1 MNKIF
6 KLITSISFLFFS
18 INAALSEENFFNEAL
33 KMYQNEKYEDAR
45 FMLERNIVFN
55 PKDAKSYL
63 YLAKIYNHEEDQNKE
78 EYNLETTLL
87 IEPNNEEAIL
97 MLMKIALKKSNYSKV
112 NDLSQTFIKVCKK
125 LCDEN
130 NEIQKSLK
138 NIEPATMSLD
148 QNLNK
153 ILIIDFGSQFTQLIA
168 RRIRELGV
176 FSEIVSHKKIKIKH
190 IDKSIKGIILS
201 GGPLN
206 VYEINKYSFDKKI
219 INLSIPILGICF
231 GHQIL
236 SKLNGGRVK
245 QSKHREFGLANI
257 YKKNESLLIKN
268 FFNKQKSKKV
278 WMSHADQV
286 SKLPKNFK
294 VIASS
299 TNSKFAIVENKLN
312 KFYGIQFHPEVTH
325 TENGKKL
332 ISNFIFLI
340 CKIKRNW
347 SSKDQKIQLI
357 KEVKDQVGS
366 EKVICA
372 LSGGVDSS
380 VVAQLLNKAIGKK
393 LYCIFVNTGLLR
405 KNEEVQVVQTFKKRL
420 KINLIYVNA
429 EKEFLKKLH
438 NVSDPEKKRKIIG
451 NLFIKIFERYAKKI
465 KNVKFL
471 AQGTLYPDLIES
483 RSVTGSQTSKIKSHH
498 NVGGLPKK
506 MKLKLVEPLK
516 FLFKDEV
523 RKLGLELNLNKDIIS
538 RHPFPGPG
546 LAIRMP
552 GLITNE
558 KIKILKEADY
568 YFIQALRDHG
578 LYHKIWQAYAALLP
592 VKTVGVM
599 GDNRTY
605 EYLCLLRA
613 ITSEDGM
620 TADFYEFKKSFMETI
635 SNKIVNSI
643 RGINRVV
650 YDITSKPPS
659 TIELE

>member
-1 MNKIF
+1 
-6 KLITSISFLFFS
+6 
-18 INAALSEENFFNEAL
+18 
-33 KMYQNEKYEDAR
+33 
-45 FMLERNIVFN
+45 
-55 PKDAKSYL
+55 
-63 YLAKIYNHEEDQNKE
+63 
-78 EYNLETTLL
+78 
-87 IEPNNEEAIL
+87 
-97 MLMKIALKKSNYSKV
+97 
-112 NDLSQTFIKVCKK
+112 
-125 LCDEN
+125 
-130 NEIQKSLK
+130 
-138 NIEPATMSLD
+138 MSLD
-148 QNLNK
+148 KSLNQ

-176 FSEIVSHKKIKIKH
+176 FCEIVSHKKIKNKDI
-190 IDKSIKGIILS
+190 ISSIKGIILS

-206 VYEINKYSFDKKI
+206 VYEIDKYSFDSKI
-219 INLSIPILGICF
+219 IEKGIPILGICF

-236 SKLNGGRVK
+236 SKLNGGKVK
-245 QSKHREFGLANI
+245 KSKNREFGLANI
-257 YKKNESLLIKN
+257 YKKKNSLLTKN
-268 FFNKQKSKKV
+268 FFNNKKSINV

-286 SKLPKNFK
+286 SKLPKDFK

-299 TNSKFAIVENKLN
+299 QNSKFAIIENKFK
-312 KFYGIQFHPEVTH
+312 KFYGVQFHPEVTH
-325 TENGKKL
+325 TENGTRL
-332 ISNFIFLI
+332 IKNFIFSI
-340 CKIKRNW
+340 CKIRKNW
-347 SSKDQKIQLI
+347 SSKDQKIKLI
-357 KEVKDQVGS
+357 MDVKTQVGNN
-366 EKVICA
+366 KVICA

-405 KNEEVQVVQTFKKRL
+405 KNEEKQVVNVFKKKL

-429 EKEFLKKLH
+429 EKEFLKQLN

-552 GLITNE
+552 GIITKE
-558 KIKILKEADY
+558 KINILKQADY

-620 TADFYEFKKSFMETI
+620 TADFYEFKKSFVQMI

>member
-1 MNKIF
+1 MN
-6 KLITSISFLFFS
+6 L
-18 INAALSEENFFNEAL
+18 
-33 KMYQNEKYEDAR
+33 
-45 FMLERNIVFN
+45 
-55 PKDAKSYL
+55 
-63 YLAKIYNHEEDQNKE
+63 DQ
-78 EYNLETTLL
+78 
-87 IEPNNEEAIL
+87 
-97 MLMKIALKKSNYSKV
+97 
-112 NDLSQTFIKVCKK
+112 
-125 LCDEN
+125 
-130 NEIQKSLK
+130 
-138 NIEPATMSLD
+138 SLD
-148 QNLNK
+148 K

-176 FSEIVSHKKIKIKH
+176 FSEIVSHRKIKKNNV
-190 IDKSIKGIILS
+190 DKTVKGIILS

-206 VYEINKYSFDKKI
+206 VYEIKKYSFDSNI
-219 INLSIPILGICF
+219 VQRGVPVLGICF

-236 SKLNGGRVK
+236 SKINGGRVK
-245 QSKHREFGLANI
+245 KSKHREFGLANI
-257 YKKNESLLIKN
+257 YKKKDSLLTKN
-268 FFNKQKSKKV
+268 FFKNKKLINV

-286 SKLPKNFK
+286 SKLPKNFS
-294 VIASS
+294 VVASS
-299 TNSKFAIVENKLN
+299 QNSRFAIVENKLK
-312 KFYGIQFHPEVTH
+312 KFYGVQFHPEVTH
-325 TENGKKL
+325 TENGKKI

-347 SSKDQKIQLI
+347 SVKNQKIQLI
-357 KEVKDQVGS
+357 KEIRNKVKNS
-366 EKVICA
+366 KVICA

-405 KNEEVQVVQTFKKRL
+405 KNEEKQVVETFKKKL

-429 EKEFLKKLH
+429 EEEFLRKLK
-438 NVSDPEKKRKIIG
+438 NISDPEKKRKIIG

-465 KNVKFL
+465 NNVKFL

-516 FLFKDEV
+516 LLFKDEV
-523 RKLGLELNLNKDIIS
+523 RKLGLELKLSNEIIS

-552 GLITNE
+552 GIITKE

-568 YFIQALRDHG
+568 YFIKALKDNN
-578 LYHKIWQAYAALLP
+578 LYNKIWQAYAALLP

-620 TADFYEFKKSFMETI
+620 TADFFDFKKSFIQMI

-650 YDITSKPPS
+650 YDVTSKPPS

>member
-1 MNKIF
+1 
-6 KLITSISFLFFS
+6 
-18 INAALSEENFFNEAL
+18 
-33 KMYQNEKYEDAR
+33 
-45 FMLERNIVFN
+45 
-55 PKDAKSYL
+55 
-63 YLAKIYNHEEDQNKE
+63 
-78 EYNLETTLL
+78 
-87 IEPNNEEAIL
+87 
-97 MLMKIALKKSNYSKV
+97 
-112 NDLSQTFIKVCKK
+112 
-125 LCDEN
+125 
-130 NEIQKSLK
+130 
-138 NIEPATMSLD
+138 MSLNN
-148 QNLNK
+148 NLSK
-153 ILIIDFGSQFTQLIA
+153 ILIVDFGSQFTQLIA
-168 RRIRELGV
+168 RRIREFGV
-176 FSEIVSHKKIKIKH
+176 FSEIISHKKINISKIVKQN
-190 IDKSIKGIILS
+190 IRGIILS

-206 VYEINKYSFDKKI
+206 VYQNDKFRFDKKI
-219 INLSIPILGICF
+219 LKLKVPVLGICF

-236 SKLNGGRVK
+236 SKELGGRVK
-245 QSKHREFGLANI
+245 KSKHREFGLASI
-257 YKKNESLLIKN
+257 KKISNSILTKKFFDTKN
-268 FFNKQKSKKV
+268 NSNV

-286 SKLPKNFK
+286 SRMPKNFK
-294 VIASS
+294 VVAS
-299 TNSKFAIVENKLN
+299 TKNSKLTIIENSKEN
-312 KFYGIQFHPEVTH
+312 FYGVQFHPEVTH
-325 TENGKKL
+325 TKKGKIL
-332 ISNFIFLI
+332 LYNFLFLI

-347 SSKDQKIQLI
+347 SSKDQKLKLVRDI
-357 KEVKDQVGS
+357 KEQVGNN
-366 EKVICA
+366 KVICG

-380 VVAQLLNKAIGKK
+380 VVAKLLSNAIGKN
-393 LYCIFVNTGLLR
+393 LTCIFVNNGLLR
-405 KNEEVQVVQTFKKRL
+405 KNEEKQVVNTFKNKL

-429 EKEFLKKLH
+429 EREFIKKLT

-483 RSVTGSQTSKIKSHH
+483 KSVTGSQTSKIKSHH
-498 NVGGLPKK
+498 NVGGLPKR

-523 RKLGLELNLNKDIIS
+523 RKLGLELNLSKDIIS

-552 GLITNE
+552 GNITHE
-558 KIKILKEADY
+558 KIKILKEADF
-568 YFIQALRDHG
+568 YFIRALRNHG

-605 EYLCLLRA
+605 EHICLLRA

-620 TADFYEFKKSFMETI
+620 TADFFDFPKGFMQSI
-635 SNKIVNSI
+635 SNEIINNI

>member
-1 MNKIF
+1 M
-6 KLITSISFLFFS
+6 
-18 INAALSEENFFNEAL
+18 
-33 KMYQNEKYEDAR
+33 
-45 FMLERNIVFN
+45 
-55 PKDAKSYL
+55 
-63 YLAKIYNHEEDQNKE
+63 
-78 EYNLETTLL
+78 
-87 IEPNNEEAIL
+87 
-97 MLMKIALKKSNYSKV
+97 
-112 NDLSQTFIKVCKK
+112 
-125 LCDEN
+125 
-130 NEIQKSLK
+130 
-138 NIEPATMSLD
+138 
-148 QNLNK
+148 
-153 ILIIDFGSQFTQLIA
+153 
-168 RRIRELGV
+168 
-176 FSEIVSHKKIKIKH
+176 
-190 IDKSIKGIILS
+190 
-201 GGPLN
+201 
-206 VYEINKYSFDKKI
+206 
-219 INLSIPILGICF
+219 
-231 GHQIL
+231 
-236 SKLNGGRVK
+236 
-245 QSKHREFGLANI
+245 
-257 YKKNESLLIKN
+257 IKN
-268 FFNKQKSKKV
+268 FFNKKNINKV

-286 SKLPKNFK
+286 SKLPKNFN

-299 TNSKFAIVENKLN
+299 QNSKFAIIENKKKN
-312 KFYGIQFHPEVTH
+312 FYGVQFHPEVTH

-332 ISNFIFLI
+332 INNFIFLI

-347 SSKDQKIQLI
+347 SSKDQKIKLI
-357 KEVKDQVGS
+357 KDVQNLVGKN
-366 EKVICA
+366 KVICA

-393 LYCIFVNTGLLR
+393 LFCIFVNTGLLR
-405 KNEEVQVVQTFKKRL
+405 KNEEIQVVKTFKKKL

-429 EKEFLKKLH
+429 ENEFLRKLN

-451 NLFIKIFERYAKKI
+451 NLFIKIFERYAKRI

-483 RSVTGSQTSKIKSHH
+483 KSVTGSQTSKIKSHH

-523 RKLGLELNLNKDIIS
+523 RKLGLELKLSKEIIS

-552 GLITNE
+552 GIITKE
-558 KIKILKEADY
+558 KIKILKEADN
-568 YFIQALRDHG
+568 YFIQALRDHN
-578 LYHKIWQAYAALLP
+578 LYNKIWQAYAALLP

-620 TADFYEFKKSFMETI
+620 TADFYDFKKSFIQMI

-643 RGINRVV
+643 RGVNRVV
-650 YDITSKPPS
+650 YDVTSKPPS

>member
-1 MNKIF
+1 M
-6 KLITSISFLFFS
+6 T
-18 INAALSEENFFNEAL
+18 
-33 KMYQNEKYEDAR
+33 
-45 FMLERNIVFN
+45 
-55 PKDAKSYL
+55 
-63 YLAKIYNHEEDQNKE
+63 
-78 EYNLETTLL
+78 
-87 IEPNNEEAIL
+87 
-97 MLMKIALKKSNYSKV
+97 
-112 NDLSQTFIKVCKK
+112 
-125 LCDEN
+125 
-130 NEIQKSLK
+130 
-138 NIEPATMSLD
+138 LD
-148 QNLNK
+148 QELNK

-176 FSEIVSHKKIKIKH
+176 YSEIISHKKIKIK
-190 IDKSIKGIILS
+190 DVKDSVKGIILS

-206 VYEINKYSFDKKI
+206 VYEINKYAFDKRI
-219 INLSIPILGICF
+219 IEKRVPVLGICF

-236 SKLNGGRVK
+236 SKLNGGKVK

-257 YKKNESLLIKN
+257 YKKKESILTKN
-268 FFNKQKSKKV
+268 FFNNKKSIKV

-286 SKLPKNFK
+286 SKLPKNFDI
-294 VIASS
+294 IASS
-299 TNSKFAIVENKLN
+299 NNSKFAIVQNKIKN
-312 KFYGIQFHPEVTH
+312 FYGVQFHPEVTH

-332 ISNFIFLI
+332 FSNFIFLI
-340 CKIKRNW
+340 CKIKKNW
-347 SSKDQKIQLI
+347 SSKLQKQKLIQDI
-357 KEVKDQVGS
+357 RNQVGES
-366 EKVICA
+366 KVICA

-380 VVAQLLNKAIGKK
+380 VVAQLLNKAVGKK
-393 LYCIFVNTGLLR
+393 LYCIFVNTGMLR
-405 KNEEVQVVQTFKKRL
+405 KNEEKQVVETFKTKL

-429 EKEFLKKLH
+429 EKEFIKKLI

-465 KNVKFL
+465 KKVGFL

-483 RSVTGSQTSKIKSHH
+483 KSVTGSQTSKIKSHH
-498 NVGGLPKK
+498 NVGGLPKN
-506 MKLKLVEPLK
+506 MKLKLIEPLK

-523 RKLGLELNLNKDIIS
+523 RKLGLELNLSKEIIS

-552 GLITNE
+552 GIITIE
-558 KIKILKEADY
+558 KINILKEADF
-568 YFIQALRDHG
+568 YFIQALKDYG

-620 TADFYEFKKSFMETI
+620 TADFYEFKKSFLQMI

>member
-1 MNKIF
+1 
-6 KLITSISFLFFS
+6 
-18 INAALSEENFFNEAL
+18 
-33 KMYQNEKYEDAR
+33 
-45 FMLERNIVFN
+45 
-55 PKDAKSYL
+55 
-63 YLAKIYNHEEDQNKE
+63 
-78 EYNLETTLL
+78 
-87 IEPNNEEAIL
+87 
-97 MLMKIALKKSNYSKV
+97 
-112 NDLSQTFIKVCKK
+112 
-125 LCDEN
+125 
-130 NEIQKSLK
+130 
-138 NIEPATMSLD
+138 MSLD
-148 QNLNK
+148 LSLNK

-176 FSEIVSHKKIKIKH
+176 FSEIISHKKIIS
-190 IDKSIKGIILS
+190 KSIGNSVKGIILS

-206 VYEINKYSFDKKI
+206 VYEIKKYSFDKKI
-219 INLSIPILGICF
+219 IETGVPVLGICF

-257 YKKNESLLIKN
+257 FKKKESLLIKN
-268 FFNKQKSKKV
+268 FFNNRKINKV

-286 SKLPKNFK
+286 YKLPKNFS

-299 TNSKFAIVENKLN
+299 QNSKFAIIENKFK
-312 KFYGIQFHPEVTH
+312 KFYGVQFHPEVTH

-340 CKIKRNW
+340 CKMGRNW
-347 SSKDQKIQLI
+347 SSKDQKMKLI
-357 KEVKDQVGS
+357 KDIKNEIGKNR
-366 EKVICA
+366 VICA

-405 KNEEVQVVQTFKKRL
+405 KNEEKQVVATFKNKL
-420 KINLIYVNA
+420 KMNLIYVNA
-429 EKEFLKKLH
+429 EKEFIKKLT

-465 KNVKFL
+465 KDVKFL

-483 RSVTGSQTSKIKSHH
+483 KSVTGSQTSKIKSHH

-523 RKLGLELNLNKDIIS
+523 RKLGLELNLSKEIVS

-552 GLITNE
+552 GVITRE
-558 KIKILKEADY
+558 KINILKEADY
-568 YFIQALRDHG
+568 YFIQALKDNR

-605 EYLCLLRA
+605 EYICLLRA
-613 ITSEDGM
+613 ITSKDGV
-620 TADFYEFKKSFMETI
+620 TADFYEFKKSFTQMI

-650 YDITSKPPS
+650 YDVTSKPPS

>member
-1 MNKIF
+1 
-6 KLITSISFLFFS
+6 
-18 INAALSEENFFNEAL
+18 
-33 KMYQNEKYEDAR
+33 
-45 FMLERNIVFN
+45 
-55 PKDAKSYL
+55 
-63 YLAKIYNHEEDQNKE
+63 
-78 EYNLETTLL
+78 
-87 IEPNNEEAIL
+87 
-97 MLMKIALKKSNYSKV
+97 
-112 NDLSQTFIKVCKK
+112 
-125 LCDEN
+125 
-130 NEIQKSLK
+130 
-138 NIEPATMSLD
+138 MSLD
-148 QNLNK
+148 LNLDK
-153 ILIIDFGSQFTQLIA
+153 ILIIDFGSQFTQLIV

-176 FSEIVSHKKIKIKH
+176 FSELISHKKIKSSQIK
-190 IDKSIKGIILS
+190 SNVKGIILS

-206 VYEINKYSFDKKI
+206 VYQLNNDLFDNKILK
-219 INLSIPILGICF
+219 LGIPILGICF

-236 SKLNGGRVK
+236 SKFNDGKVK
-245 QSKHREFGLANI
+245 QSKHREFGLTNI
-257 YKKNESLLIKN
+257 YKRNNSLLIKN
-268 FFNKQKSKKV
+268 FFNKKTKKV

-286 SKLPKNFK
+286 TKLPKNFR

-299 TNSKFAIVENKLN
+299 ENSKFAIVENKIKN
-312 KFYGIQFHPEVTH
+312 FFGVQFHPEVTH
-325 TENGKKL
+325 TENGKKI
-332 ISNFIFLI
+332 ISNFIFFI

-347 SSKDQKIQLI
+347 SSKDQKKKLI
-357 KEVKDQVGS
+357 KEVKRQVGTD
-366 EKVICA
+366 KVICA

-405 KNEEVQVVQTFKKRL
+405 KHEETQVVKTFKRKL

-429 EKEFLKKLH
+429 EKEFLRKLK

-451 NLFIKIFERYAKKI
+451 NLFIKIFERYSKKI
-465 KNVKFL
+465 RNVKFL

-483 RSVTGSQTSKIKSHH
+483 KSVTGSQTSKIKSHH

-523 RKLGLELNLNKDIIS
+523 RKLGLELNLSKEIIS

-552 GLITNE
+552 GIITSE

-568 YFIQALRDHG
+568 YFIKALKEYG

-620 TADFYEFKKSFMETI
+620 TADFFEFKKSFSQMI

>member
-1 MNKIF
+1 
-6 KLITSISFLFFS
+6 
-18 INAALSEENFFNEAL
+18 
-33 KMYQNEKYEDAR
+33 
-45 FMLERNIVFN
+45 
-55 PKDAKSYL
+55 
-63 YLAKIYNHEEDQNKE
+63 
-78 EYNLETTLL
+78 
-87 IEPNNEEAIL
+87 
-97 MLMKIALKKSNYSKV
+97 
-112 NDLSQTFIKVCKK
+112 
-125 LCDEN
+125 
-130 NEIQKSLK
+130 
-138 NIEPATMSLD
+138 MSLD
-148 QNLNK
+148 KNLNK

-168 RRIRELGV
+168 RRIRESGV
-176 FSEIVSHKKIKIKH
+176 YSEIISHKKVKNKN
-190 IDKSIKGIILS
+190 IDNSIKGIILS

-206 VYEINKYSFDKKI
+206 VYQINKYSFDKRI
-219 INLSIPILGICF
+219 IENQIPVLGICF

-245 QSKHREFGLANI
+245 QSKYREFGLANI
-257 YKKNESLLIKN
+257 RKKRESILTKN
-268 FFNKQKSKKV
+268 FFNKKNINKV

-286 SKLPKNFK
+286 SKLPKNFN

-299 TNSKFAIVENKLN
+299 QNSKFAIIENKKKN
-312 KFYGIQFHPEVTH
+312 FYGVQFHPEVTH

-332 ISNFIFLI
+332 INNFIFLI

-347 SSKDQKIQLI
+347 SSKDQKIKLI
-357 KEVKDQVGS
+357 KDVQNLVGKN
-366 EKVICA
+366 KVICA

-393 LYCIFVNTGLLR
+393 LFCIFVNTGLLR
-405 KNEEVQVVQTFKKRL
+405 KNEEIQVVKTFKKKL

-429 EKEFLKKLH
+429 ENEFLRKLN

-483 RSVTGSQTSKIKSHH
+483 KSVTGSQTSKIKSHH

-523 RKLGLELNLNKDIIS
+523 RKLGLELKLSKEIIS

-552 GLITNE
+552 GIITKE
-558 KIKILKEADY
+558 KIKILKEADN
-568 YFIQALRDHG
+568 YFIQALREHN
-578 LYHKIWQAYAALLP
+578 LYNKIWQAYAALLP

-620 TADFYEFKKSFMETI
+620 TADFYDFKKSFIQMI

-643 RGINRVV
+643 RGVNRVV
-650 YDITSKPPS
+650 YDVTSKPPS

>member
-1 MNKIF
+1 
-6 KLITSISFLFFS
+6 
-18 INAALSEENFFNEAL
+18 
-33 KMYQNEKYEDAR
+33 
-45 FMLERNIVFN
+45 
-55 PKDAKSYL
+55 
-63 YLAKIYNHEEDQNKE
+63 
-78 EYNLETTLL
+78 
-87 IEPNNEEAIL
+87 
-97 MLMKIALKKSNYSKV
+97 
-112 NDLSQTFIKVCKK
+112 
-125 LCDEN
+125 
-130 NEIQKSLK
+130 
-138 NIEPATMSLD
+138 MSLD
-148 QNLNK
+148 KNLDK

-168 RRIRELGV
+168 RRTRELGV
-176 FSEIVSHKKIKIKH
+176 FSEIISHKKISISQ
-190 IDKSIKGIILS
+190 IDSTVKGIILS

-206 VYEINKYSFDKKI
+206 VYENNKYSFDKRILFK
-219 INLSIPILGICF
+219 NVPVLGICF

-236 SKLNGGRVK
+236 SKVMGGRVK

-257 YKKNESLLIKN
+257 FKKNDSQIIQN
-268 FFNKQKSKKV
+268 FFKNKKSAKV

-294 VIASS
+294 VVASS
-299 TNSKFAIVENKLN
+299 QNSSFAIVENKIQ
-312 KFYGIQFHPEVTH
+312 KFYGVQFHPEVTH
-325 TENGKKL
+325 TQNGIKIL
-332 ISNFIFLI
+332 SNFIFLI
-340 CKIKRNW
+340 CKFKKNW
-347 SSKDQKIQLI
+347 SSKDQKIKLI
-357 KEVKDQVGS
+357 KEVQNQVGNN
-366 EKVICA
+366 KVICA

-380 VVAQLLNKAIGKK
+380 VVAQLLNKAIGKN

-405 KNEEVQVVQTFKKRL
+405 KNEEKQVVNTFKKKL

-429 EKEFLKKLH
+429 EKEFLSKL
-438 NVSDPEKKRKIIG
+438 NNISDPEKKRKIIG

-506 MKLKLVEPLK
+506 MKLQLVEPLK

-523 RKLGLELNLNKDIIS
+523 RKLGLELNLSNDIIS

-552 GLITNE
+552 GLITKE

-568 YFIQALRDHG
+568 LFIKALRDNG

-605 EYLCLLRA
+605 EFLCLLRA

-620 TADFYEFKKSFMETI
+620 TADYYDFKKSFMQSV
-635 SNKIVNSI
+635 SNQIVNSI

-650 YDITSKPPS
+650 YDVTSKPPS

>member
-1 MNKIF
+1 
-6 KLITSISFLFFS
+6 
-18 INAALSEENFFNEAL
+18 
-33 KMYQNEKYEDAR
+33 
-45 FMLERNIVFN
+45 
-55 PKDAKSYL
+55 
-63 YLAKIYNHEEDQNKE
+63 
-78 EYNLETTLL
+78 
-87 IEPNNEEAIL
+87 
-97 MLMKIALKKSNYSKV
+97 
-112 NDLSQTFIKVCKK
+112 
-125 LCDEN
+125 
-130 NEIQKSLK
+130 
-138 NIEPATMSLD
+138 MSLD

-176 FSEIVSHKKIKIKH
+176 YSEIISHKKIKFKN
-190 IDKSIKGIILS
+190 IDKAIKGIVLS

-206 VYEINKYSFDKKI
+206 VYQINKYSFDKKI
-219 INLSIPILGICF
+219 LTLEVPVLGICF

-236 SKLNGGRVK
+236 SKFNGGRVK
-245 QSKHREFGLANI
+245 QSKHREFGLTNI
-257 YKKNESLLIKN
+257 FKKSDSLLTKN
-268 FFNKQKSKKV
+268 FFIKQKFKKV

-294 VIASS
+294 VVASS
-299 TNSKFAIVENKLN
+299 TNSKFAIVENKIKN
-312 KFYGIQFHPEVTH
+312 FYGVQFHPEVTH
-325 TENGKKL
+325 TEDGKK
-332 ISNFIFLI
+332 IIGNFIFSI

-357 KEVKDQVGS
+357 KDVKKQVGS
-366 EKVICA
+366 DKVICA

-380 VVAQLLNKAIGKK
+380 VVAQLLNETIGKK

-405 KNEEVQVVQTFKKRL
+405 KNEEFQVIKTFKKRL
-420 KINLIYVNA
+420 KMNLIYVNA
-429 EKEFLKKLH
+429 EKEFLKKLS
-438 NVSDPEKKRKIIG
+438 NVTDPEKKRKIIG
-451 NLFIKIFERYAKKI
+451 NLFIKIFERYARKI

-523 RKLGLELNLNKDIIS
+523 RKLGLELKLSKDIIS

-552 GLITNE
+552 GLITND

-620 TADFYEFKKSFMETI
+620 TADFYHFKKSFIETI
-635 SNKIVNSI
+635 SNQIVNNI